1 MRPVCD
7 VARDRIRSGAHP
19 TAGKPRFLPTLKT
32 PKGCGGNKKLTHCE
46 IVDTI
51 RDGLAAEF
59 DAQSVFSSVFD
70 GVVDAEGAVAVV
82 LDIDVHVAAESKSQL
97 RYSGDND

>member
-1 MRPVCD
+1 MWRRKGPYPF
-7 VARDRIRSGAHP
+7 RRSP
-19 TAGKPRFLPTLKT
+19 DSRETQISSNFKNTE
-32 PKGCGGNKKLTHCE
+32 GCGGNKKLTHCE